1 MSKLPLTKF
10 EAEILNWLLA
20 GEEPVLDALR
30 MQLTRA
36 TVLSKVFTGHGIYIN
51 FYLPSDVIPLY
62 KELTVKPRF
71 CFGDV
76 EASIPSLEYG
86 AHFILWVEDG
96 RLAFLEGVTYDES
109 YPQEISDFQLRYLSE
124 EGRDWDYLREQWKIT
139 NEEDT

>member
-10 EAEILNWLLA
+10 EVEILNWLLA

-30 MQLTRA
+30 RQLTKA

-51 FYLPSDVIPLY
+51 FYLPSDVTPLH
-62 KELTVKPRF
+62 KELSVKPSF

-76 EASIPSLEYG
+76 EASISSLEYG

-96 RLAFLEGVTYDES
+96 LLASLEGFTYDES
-109 YPQEISDFQLRYLSE
+109 YPQEISDFELRYLSE
-124 EGRDWDYLREQWKIT
+124 EGRDWNYLRDQWKLI
-139 NEEDT
+139 NGGDR